1 MTPWTVTHQVP
12 LSMGFPRQEYWS
24 GLQFSSPGDLPDPGH
39 VGLLYYMEILYCLS
53 HRGWPKADSNCPSQ
67 TQSTVSISDTRGSL
81 TFSPPCVES
90 WLSATPL
97 IRTSQWKWNSLSHVW
112 LFETPWTAAC
122 QAPPSMGFTRQE
134 YWSGVPFS
142 SPGDLPD
149 PGIKSR
155 SPALQADAL
164 PSEPPGKLIV
174 T

>member
-1 MTPWTVTHQVP
+1 MLEHLNWSYEGLLWRTDPSESVGRSVVSDFVTPWTVAHQAP
-12 LSMGFPRQEYWS
+12 LFKGFFRQEYWS

-112 LFETPWTAAC
+112 LFETPW
-122 QAPPSMGFTRQE
+122 
-134 YWSGVPFS
+134 
-142 SPGDLPD
+142 
-149 PGIKSR
+149 
-155 SPALQADAL
+155 
-164 PSEPPGKLIV
+164 IV
-174 T
+174 